1 MVSAGQ
7 FRESAKAERVFFIEE
22 LDIDKSEVKNIFV
35 ADSKNG
41 KMSVAVSASG
51 FIQNSEGGEK
61 SIVLHNGRRYEGQP
75 SQPDFRILEF
85 EEYSTK
91 IRSKET
97 LAPAPRDREKTVAE
111 LLADTNPD
119 AINPNRAELLWRIG
133 LPLMALGLV
142 LIAIPLAYVNPRL
155 GNYTAMFYAVL
166 IYLIY
171 SNLLNLTQN
180 FVSQGKVSM
189 FVGIWPIHVLAF
201 LIAFTLIRNRINPS
215 LKWWRRQ
222 LPAGFSNK

>member
-1 MVSAGQ
+1 MVAAGQ

-22 LDIDKSEVKNIFV
+22 LDVDKSEVKNIF
-35 ADSKNG
+35 AAETKNG
-41 KMSVAVSASG
+41 RLSVAVASTG
-51 FIQNSEGGEK
+51 FIENAVGGGK
-61 SIVLHNGRRYEGQP
+61 SIVLNNGRRYEGVP
-75 SQPDFRILEF
+75 TQPDFRILEF
-85 EEYSTK
+85 AQYSTNIQNK
-91 IRSKET
+91 SA
-97 LAPAPRDREKTVAE
+97 LDPVPRDREKSVSE
-111 LLADTNPD
+111 LLNDPNVAF
-119 AINPNRAELLWRIG
+119 ANPNHAELLWRIG

-180 FVSQGKVSM
+180 FVSQGKVNV
-189 FVGIWPIHVLAF
+189 FVAAWPVHTLVFIITF
-201 LIAFTLIRNRINPS
+201 ILIRNRINPS

-222 LPAGFSNK
+222 LPSFLANR

>member
-1 MVSAGQ
+1 MVVAGQ
-7 FRESAKAERVFFIEE
+7 FKESAKAERVFFIEE
-22 LDIDKSEVKNIFV
+22 LDIDKGEVKNIFV

-41 KMSVAVSASG
+41 KLSIAVSSTG
-51 FIQNSEGGEK
+51 YIQNSEGGEK
-61 SIVLHNGRRYEGQP
+61 SIVLNKGRRYEGQP
-75 SQPDFRILEF
+75 TQSDFRILEF

-97 LAPAPRDREKTVAE
+97 LAPAPRDREKTITE
-111 LLADTNPD
+111 LLADTSPGV
-119 AINPNRAELLWRIG
+119 INPNRAELLWRMG

-155 GNYTAMFYAVL
+155 GNYTAMLYAVL

-180 FVSQGKVSM
+180 FVSQGKISVFVS
-189 FVGIWPIHVLAF
+189 IWPIHVLAF
-201 LIAFTLIRNRINPS
+201 LIAFALIRNRINPS

-222 LPAGFSNK
+222 LPAGFASK